1 MSLQFEPDS
10 VVPGDGV
17 ADDLVVLRHQVQ
29 GCAVLTLAGELD
41 VATAPC
47 FRKHLAAAIETGATK
62 VVVDLSRVTFMD
74 LAGIGTLVAA
84 LCRTRWA
91 RGSICLVGPNREV
104 SRLLSLSGVDS
115 VLPVYLTTDAAVDAP
130 VGA

>member
-1 MSLQFEPDS
+1 MSLQFGSEP
-10 VVPGDGV
+10 VVPGDCV
-17 ADDLVVLRHQVQ
+17 ADDLVVLRHQVR
-29 GCAVLTLAGELD
+29 GCTVLALAGELD

-47 FRKHLAAAIETGATK
+47 FRKHLAAAVEDGATK

-74 LAGIGTLVAA
+74 LAGVGTLVSA

-104 SRLLSLSGVDS
+104 SRLLSLAGVDS
-115 VLPVYLTTDAAVDAP
+115 LLPVYLTIDAAVDAP

>member
-1 MSLQFEPDS
+1 MSLQFEPNPA
-10 VVPGDGV
+10 VPGDGV
-17 ADDLVVLRHQVQ
+17 ADDLVVLRHQVR
-29 GCAVLTLAGELD
+29 GCTVLALSGELD

-47 FRKHLAAAIETGATK
+47 FRRHLAAAVDDGASK

-74 LAGIGTLVAA
+74 LAGIGTLVSA

-104 SRLLSLSGVDS
+104 SRLLTLAGVDS

-130 VGA
+130 VVA